1 MSTETTKSISETKI
15 NTTTLTPKMYNIFFI
30 FSSILTHS
38 LLILILFVVCLF
50 SSPQGELTGYAILDL
65 RGDNELNAILS
76 IARTIFVS
84 IVLSAGAILF
94 SSDVE
99 NLVLRPIENM
109 MQKVR
114 RIADNPLEAA

>member
-1 MSTETTKSISETKI
+1 
-15 NTTTLTPKMYNIFFI
+15 
-30 FSSILTHS
+30 
-38 LLILILFVVCLF
+38 
-50 SSPQGELTGYAILDL
+50 
-65 RGDNELNAILS
+65 
-76 IARTIFVS
+76 VS
-84 IVLSAGAILF
+84 IVLSTGAILF

>member
-1 MSTETTKSISETKI
+1 M
-15 NTTTLTPKMYNIFFI
+15 
-30 FSSILTHS
+30 
-38 LLILILFVVCLF
+38 
-50 SSPQGELTGYAILDL
+50 
-65 RGDNELNAILS
+65 
-76 IARTIFVS
+76 S
-84 IVLSAGAILF
+84 IVLSTGAILF